1 MAGAATALRLGI
13 ALAAAG
19 VVFAAPVVLLPGIA
33 LTLLVVATVAWVRLS
48 ARGVTVRRSGVPAQV
63 TEGEAFEVIIDGVG
77 GPLPLVGRVEDE
89 AVGSPVAIRVLR
101 PGAGFS
107 LRIPSAIQRR
117 GRHRLGPPVLRV
129 ADPLGIASAELTAA
143 GADSILVLPRV
154 EPLGTAEADGGA
166 AVGHRGRGLGELAAG
181 GERES
186 SVEPE
191 LDGVR
196 PYRPGTKATRIYW
209 PALARGAELAE
220 RHLVA
225 AGDSAPLVALDPT
238 ETGSTDDLDRAV
250 RAAASLIAHLMRLG
264 SCELAIGAT
273 RERLGGGRDPRAWT
287 NALAALAVVDGSEGR
302 PRLAAADLRSPV
314 VWVAAS
320 RRPRP
325 PRGLAQGWLVAPATA
340 TGGGAGGT
348 PVDFTVAGCTGHRL
362 ARMTM
367 RGAAA

>member
-13 ALAAAG
+13 ALAVAG

-33 LTLLVVATVAWVRLS
+33 LVLLVAVTVAWVRLS

-63 TEGEAFEVIIDGVG
+63 TEGETFEVVIDGIG
-77 GPLPLVGRVEDE
+77 GPLPLVGRIEDD
-89 AVGSPVAIRVLR
+89 AVGSPVPVRLLH
-101 PGAGFS
+101 PGSGFS
-107 LRIPSAIQRR
+107 RRLPGAIQRR
-117 GRHRLGPPVLRV
+117 GRHRLQAPVLRV
-129 ADPLGIASAELTAA
+129 ADPLGIASAAVAAA

-154 EPLGTAEADGGA
+154 EPLEAASGDDGP
-166 AVGHRGRGLGELAAG
+166 AVGRRSRGLGELAAG

-186 SVEPE
+186 SIEPE

-238 ETGSTDDLDRAV
+238 GAASVDDLDRAV
-250 RAAASLIAHLMRLG
+250 RAAASLVAHLIRLG
-264 SCELAIGAT
+264 GCELAIGAR

-287 NALAALAVVDGSEGR
+287 NALAALAVVDGSEGQ

-314 VWVAAS
+314 VWVAAD
-320 RRPRP
+320 RVPRA
-325 PRGLAQGWLVAPATA
+325 PRGLARGWLVTPSPLA
-340 TGGGAGGT
+340 GA
-348 PVDFTVAGCTGHRL
+348 PVDFTVAGCAGHRL
-362 ARMTM
+362 TRTSVQ
-367 RGAAA
+367 RAA